1 MTYKRGFVARK
12 PAEQTVRR
20 EDILLAAAQVFYD
33 KGYHR
38 AKMEDIARLVDLTAG
53 SLYHHFPEGKQ
64 ELLLAVLN
72 LGLDQLADQI
82 QRILDSGRSATEM
95 LRDVVQLHIT
105 SVTDNVSI
113 GAAMVFEIRT
123 MLDIPAVRQSY
134 IQRRDR
140 FEALLRHIIQQGIDT
155 GEFQP
160 VDVKLFVRMILGAHN
175 WVGVWYRA
183 DGPLSGEDIARQMA
197 EWFLTALRATDINQ

>member
-1 MTYKRGFVARK
+1 MARK
-12 PAEQTVRR
+12 PAEQTVKRD
-20 EDILLAAAQVFYD
+20 DILLAAAQIFYD

-38 AKMEDIARLVDLTAG
+38 AKMEDIARQVNLTAG
-53 SLYHHFPEGKQ
+53 SLYHHFPDGKQ

-72 LGLDQLADQI
+72 FGLDQIAEQVQAI
-82 QRILDSGRSATEM
+82 IDSGLSATDM
-95 LRDVVQLHIT
+95 LRQVVHLHIT
-105 SVTDNVSI
+105 AVTDNVSI

-123 MLDIPAVRQSY
+123 LLDIPAVRQTY
-134 IQRRDR
+134 IERRDR
-140 FEALLRHIIQQGIDT
+140 FEGLLRQIIQRGIDT

-183 DGPLSGEDIARQMA
+183 GGSLSGEDIARQMTD
-197 EWFLTALRATDINQ
+197 WFLAALRPG